1 MTGRHD
7 ARYAPPCHESHR
19 QNDDLGIR
27 SRDAGCGCLPT
38 RLQPARTRIV
48 HWQEP
53 TRASPGPESPL
64 WEQLELSRLTKESTR
79 GLATPGP
86 FSFCP
91 EIRDPHI
98 ENRIGM
104 ASQTSPAWWRSAPAR
119 AQASPAGRN
128 PAASGCGGANPPRRT
143 ITTLLLRA
151 LVVPWRGRLPV
162 EQEVAGSIPVE
173 GAIPQTHQGGLT
185 GRARGPEPRD
195 GGSSPS
201 PGANPPTWPNGK
213 AAVCRTARTRFESSP
228 PEIFDFVGTPRRGRV
243 QLLE

>member
-1 MTGRHD
+1 
-7 ARYAPPCHESHR
+7 
-19 QNDDLGIR
+19 
-27 SRDAGCGCLPT
+27 
-38 RLQPARTRIV
+38 
-48 HWQEP
+48 
-53 TRASPGPESPL
+53 
-64 WEQLELSRLTKESTR
+64 LELSRLTKESTR

-91 EIRDPHI
+91 ENPGPHL

-104 ASQTSPAWWRSAPAR
+104 ASQTCVVERAPAR
-119 AQASPAGRN
+119 AQVSPAGRN

-173 GAIPQTHQGGLT
+173 GATPQTHQGGLT

-201 PGANPPTWPNGK
+201 PGANPPRPGQVGRRRSAELPGPGSIPGVGSNCW
-213 AAVCRTARTRFESSP
+213 SSSEVERHVEGVRVGGSKP
-228 PEIFDFVGTPRRGRV
+228 SSSAIPE
-243 QLLE
+243 